1 MLGIQQ
7 RSRFFALYFII
18 NIIFYLVR
26 PEKLI
31 CSHFPFLSLD
41 IPATIGPGFWD
52 ISFAILYRRVIARKI
67 YFLIE

>member
-1 MLGIQQ
+1 MLGVQQ
-7 RSRFFALYFII
+7 RSR
-18 NIIFYLVR
+18 VR

-52 ISFAILYRRVIARKI
+52 ISFAMHW
-67 YFLIE
+67 